1 MTPGELAQRLAEL
14 RLDET
19 QAEAL
24 SAAATRLASAV
35 RDALSSTPDGGTH
48 DAPWLRSGVLRNS
61 IGQAV
66 DASSAVVGSSDPAA
80 VFQECGTRT
89 DPPRPF
95 LAPMAA
101 ARAEELVDGL
111 ARTIVEGLR

>member
-19 QAEAL
+19 QVEAL

-35 RDALSSTPDGGTH
+35 RDALSTPDGGTH

-66 DASSAVVGSSDPAA
+66 DASIAVIGSSDPAA

-95 LAPMAA
+95 LSPVAA
-101 ARAEELVDGL
+101 ALAEELVDGL
-111 ARTIVEGLR
+111 ARTIAEGLR